1 MELQKQTS
9 PRTPLPDEA
18 IVTLYWNRDE
28 TAIEET
34 DFKYKNYLFS
44 VLRNLLADPMD
55 CEECLNDTYLGAWNA
70 IPPTKPAVLKAFLTT
85 VARRA
90 AIKRYHK
97 ARKKTAIPSELT
109 VSLSELEDF
118 LSDGGE
124 AESDLDTAA
133 LGKVISEFLYSL
145 DKRKRYIFMSRY
157 YVAVSIEKIARE
169 LKVSRSTVNKELAAI
184 RKSLKVKLESE
195 GYRL

>member
-9 PRTPLPDEA
+9 PRRPLPDEA

-44 VLRNLLADPMD
+44 VIRNLLTDSMD
-55 CEECLNDTYLGAWNA
+55 CEECLNDTYLGTWNA
-70 IPPTKPAVLKAFLTT
+70 IPPTKPRVLKAFLTT

-97 ARKKTAIPSELT
+97 SRKQSAVPSELT

-124 AESDLDTAA
+124 VDTAFDGET
-133 LGKVISEFLYSL
+133 LGRVLSDFLRSL
-145 DKRKRYIFMSRY
+145 NTRKRYIFMSRY
-157 YVAVSIEKIARE
+157 YIADSIEKIARD
-169 LKVSRSTVNKELAAI
+169 LNVSRSTVNKELAAI
-184 RKSLKVKLESE
+184 RKSLKEKLESE
-195 GYRL
+195 GYCL

>member
-1 MELQKQTS
+1 V
-9 PRTPLPDEA
+9 
-18 IVTLYWNRDE
+18 I
-28 TAIEET
+28 
-34 DFKYKNYLFS
+34 
-44 VLRNLLADPMD
+44 RNLLNDPMD
-55 CEECLNDTYLGAWNA
+55 CEECLNDTYLGTWNA

-109 VSLSELEDF
+109 VSLSELEEF

-124 AESDLDTAA
+124 AEPDFDAAA

-184 RKSLKVKLESE
+184 RKSLKAKLESE

>member
-55 CEECLNDTYLGAWNA
+55 CEECLNDTYLGTWNA

-109 VSLSELEDF
+109 VSLSELEEF

-124 AESDLDTAA
+124 ADSDFDAAA

-184 RKSLKVKLESE
+184 RKSLKAKLESE